1 MRNYMKGL
9 LIKDFMLLK
18 NQKSSLLIVAVIAVA
33 MTAYLENTSFLIAY
47 LAFIGSQFARNT
59 ISYDDFDNGNA
70 FLFSLPVTRKSYAAE
85 KYAFGLLVGVGGWLF
100 GSGAAIIAG
109 MVKGTVSP
117 VDTLMIALLT
127 FPMLLVFI
135 AISVPFHLKFG
146 AEKSSIAMIVIG
158 FLLAAVFMLAARL
171 TKAANHDLTALTDM
185 LPAMNTTSAVLAGF
199 IAGTVILLISLWVS
213 IGIMQKKEF

>member
-1 MRNYMKGL
+1 MKGL

-85 KYAFGLLVGVGGWLF
+85 KYAFGLLVGGGGWLF

-127 FPMLLVFI
+127 FPMLLVLI

-146 AEKSSIAMIVIG
+146 AEKSGIAMIVIG
-158 FLLAAVFMLAARL
+158 FLLYGR
-171 TKAANHDLTALTDM
+171 TTALTDM

>member
-1 MRNYMKGL
+1 MPQ
-9 LIKDFMLLK
+9 K
-18 NQKSSLLIVAVIAVA
+18 NMPSVCWW
-33 MTAYLENTSFLIAY
+33 
-47 LAFIGSQFARNT
+47 
-59 ISYDDFDNGNA
+59 
-70 FLFSLPVTRKSYAAE
+70 AA
-85 KYAFGLLVGVGGWLF
+85 AD

-127 FPMLLVFI
+127 FPMLLVLI

-146 AEKSSIAMIVIG
+146 AEKSGIAMIVIG
-158 FLLAAVFMLAARL
+158 FLLVAAFMLAARL
-171 TKAANHDLTALTDM
+171 TKAANLDLTALTDM